1 MDPIMVFCPNL
12 AGHARGQAGLGNIGV
27 HSRKGRRCIC
37 TPCHKTCTMTKG
49 TRGRTTT
56 GSGAGTSG
64 RVAGQGPRR
73 HIWMALAM
81 LVRTRLWLAG
91 VVSAHR
97 DMTPLTLA
105 DVIAMHS
112 SLAQ

>member
-1 MDPIMVFCPNL
+1 
-12 AGHARGQAGLGNIGV
+12 
-27 HSRKGRRCIC
+27 
-37 TPCHKTCTMTKG
+37 
-49 TRGRTTT
+49 
-56 GSGAGTSG
+56 
-64 RVAGQGPRR
+64 
-73 HIWMALAM
+73 MALAM